1 MLQRLLYTDIKTY
14 LVELLM
20 KQDNMSMAAS
30 IESRVPFL
38 DHELVEFALR
48 IPQNVQIAGLAGKR
62 ILKKLCEICSLIQ
75 LWIEKT
81 WIPNS
86 MERMAGGPAI
96 GGHSTFSFGTSE
108 YRTQFIQLA
117 AVQRLFR
124 EHKERSY
131 DHGDKFWRLLNLEL
145 WHRVCLDGNPGSSTP
160 EEVGVVFRPELRDSG
175 GNGGRPLVRFMDA
188 NQYRGDHGGFF
199 IKAGRNFRIPMR
211 TRMVG
216 SART

>member
-1 MLQRLLYTDIKTY
+1 
-14 LVELLM
+14 
-20 KQDNMSMAAS
+20 MAAS

-62 ILKKLCEICSLIQ
+62 ILKKAVRDLLPHSIVDRKKLGFPTPWSGWLAGPQ
-75 LWIEKT
+75 LEVIRRFLSEPRSIERNLFK
-81 WIPNS
+81 P
-86 MERMAGGPAI
+86 
-96 GGHSTFSFGTSE
+96 
-108 YRTQFIQLA
+108 A

-160 EEVGVVFRPELRDSG
+160 EEVGLSSALSSG
-175 GNGGRPLVRFMDA
+175 TEAGTAVGR
-188 NQYRGDHGGFF
+188 
-199 IKAGRNFRIPMR
+199 
-211 TRMVG
+211 
-216 SART
+216 